1 MELIHPPQNYE
12 SLFDIN
18 AIPPFDNYYSDQF
31 MNINE
36 KENNPIQI
44 IRTDFNKFNLKRIDT
59 TAKAILYFFFAFIL
73 PIIIFFAIK
82 EKTLRDYIFL
92 GIGILVFFV
101 MGFYQIFFSFS
112 NIYLTLDTHSII
124 ITNKARCRIK
134 NLKYNIDEIE
144 RAELY
149 YNYSPDEDG
158 PSDVYLIYLIQKSGK
173 KKRIHKIQPGK
184 KDIELGG
191 LKYFVDFLNY
201 HIMKNSI

>member
-158 PSDVYLIYLIQKSGK
+158 PSDVYSIYLIQKSGTRQ
-173 KKRIHKIQPGK
+173 RIHKIQPDK
-184 KDIELGG
+184 KDIEIEG
-191 LKYFVDFLNY
+191 LKYFVDFINY
-201 HIMKNSI
+201 HIMKNRS